1 MTGKVTASWQRIAL
15 IGFSGS
21 GKTTIARLLGQR
33 LGWSVCDLDEQI
45 EAHFKMTIPEVFEQ
59 HGESA
64 FREVERILLRNALD
78 RSHVIL
84 ATGGGAAAQNDAWSP
99 HYLGDPTTLTIALD
113 VRPETTLQRLTDQ
126 QRKEGFSVVRPMI
139 AGDNP
144 LDRISALKQA
154 RQNAYDRALI
164 TLPVDRTKPDQVAAD
179 IELLLRP
186 ETAADIPAV
195 SLSAPGGV
203 SRIYVQPGLLA
214 ESGTLT
220 SAAYPNA
227 RRAWIISDIN
237 VAPHHAPAVQ
247 NALAVAGVS
256 PTLIE
261 VPSGESSKS
270 LEQTGRLYDQL
281 LEGGVERS
289 DVIVA
294 LGGGVVGD
302 LAGFVAATVLR
313 GVGLVQIPTTLL
325 AMVDSSVGGK
335 TGINHAAGKNLIG
348 SFYQPPVV
356 LIDPETLGTLP
367 PRELNQGWAEV
378 IKHAAIQPST
388 PHGHRA
394 DLIDFL
400 ERNAS
405 QARALQNP
413 VLSYLIRRNVEL
425 KSRVVE
431 ADERELG
438 VRKLLN
444 FGHTLGHA
452 IEASTYEHLHGE
464 AVALGMRAAI
474 AISTEVNP
482 SSGSRGER
490 ITALLDRFELPATTT
505 IDVELVLHLTRSDK
519 KRSHGSLRWILL
531 DDCDGVGVRT
541 DIEES
546 IVRKALKTIDTV
558 AK

>member
-1 MTGKVTASWQRIAL
+1 MTASWQRIAL

-21 GKTTIARLLGQR
+21 GKTTVAGLLAQR
-33 LGWSVCDLDEQI
+33 LGWAVCDLDEQI
-45 EAHFKMTIPEVFEQ
+45 ESHFELTIPEVFGK

-64 FREVERILLRNALD
+64 FREVEQTLLRNALNQ
-78 RSHVIL
+78 SHVVI
-84 ATGGGAAAQNDAWSP
+84 ATGGGAAAQPDAWSSR
-99 HYLGDPTTLTIALD
+99 YLGDSETLTITLD

-126 QRKEGFSVVRPMI
+126 QRKEGSSVVRPMI
-139 AGDNP
+139 AGGNP
-144 LDRISALKQA
+144 LERISDLKRS
-154 RQNAYDRALI
+154 RQDAYDRAMI
-164 TLPVDRTKPDQVAAD
+164 TLPVDRTRPDQVASE
-179 IELLLRP
+179 IVSLLR
-186 ETAADIPAV
+186 ADRDPDKPSV
-195 SLSAPGGV
+195 SLSAPGGR
-203 SRIYVQPGLLA
+203 SGIYVRPGFLSEA
-214 ESGTLT
+214 GTLT
-220 SAAYPNA
+220 SAAFPSA
-227 RRAWIISDIN
+227 RRAWIISDVN

-247 NALAVAGVS
+247 DALDVAGIT

-270 LEQTGRLYDQL
+270 LEQAGRLFDQL
-281 LEGGVERS
+281 LESGVERS

-294 LGGGVVGD
+294 LGGGVIGD

-356 LIDPETLGTLP
+356 IIDPETLGTLP

-378 IKHAAIQPST
+378 IKHAVIQPST
-388 PHGHRA
+388 PHGQRA

-400 ERNAS
+400 ERNS
-405 QARALQNP
+405 PRARSLQYP
-413 VLSYLIRRNVEL
+413 VLSYLIQRNVEL

-431 ADERELG
+431 ADEREIG

-464 AVALGMRAAI
+464 AVALGMRAAL
-474 AISTEVNP
+474 ALSTEVNP
-482 SSGSRGER
+482 SSVSRGER
-490 ITALLDRFELPATTT
+490 ITALLDQFELPATTT
-505 IDVELVLHLTRSDK
+505 IDVESVLHLTRSDK
-519 KRSHGSLRWILL
+519 KRSQGTLRWILL
-531 DDCDGVGVRT
+531 DDCGGVEVRT
-541 DIEES
+541 DIDES
-546 IVRKALKTIDTV
+546 MVRRALATIDLGS
-558 AK
+558 K